1 MKRKRPAKG
10 SSADPLTA
18 RFTRLTAKLRQSTK
32 PIIWLRAI
40 PGAGKT
46 RFLHTLKKDD
56 KTQGGWRLL
65 DAPTPAAVHKVLASA
80 GALGERHPTQKLL
93 IASTANADIARSL
106 LVPDV
111 YGFVD
116 VIEDNDLFPTPADCR
131 QEQGLFAATAG
142 WPVLVDAWARN
153 RADDIKAMLPDFLES
168 EVLPQLPPP
177 LVTALF
183 AALAAPL
190 RPAAVEYLF
199 GQGKPLHPLLAPTT
213 AGTSIA
219 GSWIRDA
226 LLTFHGTPESLPPK
240 VRDQLIHVHTTF
252 AEPAT
257 AITSLIDIGQT
268 ERAVQVFERAGGI
281 FFGYLHGFQ
290 GLGEVLQK
298 FGPEWERRLDSLF
311 FAHQYLLNKTG
322 QSHQALLRLES
333 RYPGVPVDL
342 RRQRLTQSPYAILMR
357 IDLSLDIDD
366 TPPVE
371 VITSWGRLE
380 ALFPAG
386 DELARGVLYNT
397 MAVGFLQLGALV
409 QAKQLAEEAMAA
421 YERGGSPYLVHFML
435 LHLADLALRQGR
447 PRDATELVRRADA
460 ALRTSRLEFNSE
472 FSIIDSFRARI
483 AYEEGRFDDCPT
495 DIEPLLQALLR
506 GDSWSDLM
514 STTAGHFVFTAYY
527 LQGLR
532 SALDRFDHCM
542 LTLSRRHGASQSHA
556 LLLIRIRLLQIA
568 RRYTEAAQYLDDYDL
583 HPATR
588 RSPHEETDKSLVR
601 LRQLVVRH
609 RDAAGSRQLADA
621 LEGAPGLES
630 RHKISL
636 AILQAELRSRAGEHA
651 PARRHLSVAL
661 RHAEADNLRGVLIEE
676 GQFLER
682 LLPLFIET
690 PGPSNVRLVPFAQR
704 VLRLLNALPAAPLR
718 AKSLSGISRQE
729 HRVLSYVAD
738 GSTNKQIARA
748 LKLSESA
755 VKFHLRNLFRKLN
768 VTSRGAL
775 RDAAEQRGIVT

>member
-1 MKRKRPAKG
+1 MKRKRYPLRPT
-10 SSADPLTA
+10 ADA
-18 RFTRLTAKLRQSTK
+18 MVSRFTRLQAKLRRSIK

-46 RFLHTLKKDD
+46 RFLRTLKLDD
-56 KTQGGWRLL
+56 KTKGAWRLL
-65 DAPTPAAVHKVLASA
+65 DAPTPATVQKALTA
-80 GALGERHPTQKLL
+80 GPLGERRTTRKLI
-93 IASTANADIARSL
+93 IASSANADLAQSL
-106 LVPDV
+106 LVPNV
-111 YGFVD
+111 YGFIE
-116 VIEDNDLFPTPADCR
+116 VIEDSDFFLTPADCL
-131 QEQGLFAATAG
+131 EDEDLFAATAG
-142 WPVLVDAWARN
+142 WPVLADAWARN
-153 RADDIKAMLPDFLES
+153 RADDIIAMLPDFLEQQ
-168 EVLPQLPPP
+168 VLPQLPPP

-190 RPAAVEYLF
+190 SQAALDHLF
-199 GQGKPLHPLLAPTT
+199 GPNKSLHPLLITT
-213 AGTSIA
+213 AASTTIA

-226 LLTFHGTPESLPPK
+226 LLTLRGTPESLSPK

-252 AEPAT
+252 AEPAS
-257 AITSLIDIGQT
+257 AITSLIDIGQSD
-268 ERAVQVFERAGGI
+268 RAVQVFERAGGT

-290 GLGEVLQK
+290 ALGVVLRK
-298 FGPEWERRLDSLF
+298 FGPEQERRLDSLF

-333 RYPGVPVDL
+333 RYPGLPVDL
-342 RRQRLTQSPYAILMR
+342 RRQRLTHPPYAILMR

-397 MAVGFLQLGALV
+397 MAIGFLQIGALV

-435 LHLADLALRQGR
+435 LHLADLAIRQGR
-447 PRDATELVRRADA
+447 PRDATERVRLAEE

-483 AYEEGRFDDCPT
+483 AYEEGRFNDCPT
-495 DIEPLLQALLR
+495 DIEPILQALLR

-542 LTLSRRHGASQSHA
+542 LTLSRRHGAAQSHA

-568 RRYTEAAQYLDDYDL
+568 RRYTEAAQYLDDYEI
-583 HPATR
+583 HPTKR
-588 RSPHEETDKSLVR
+588 RSSHDDTDKNLVR
-601 LRQLVVRH
+601 LRQLAVRH
-609 RDAAGSRQLADA
+609 RDIAASRQLADA
-621 LEGAPGLES
+621 LEGAPGLET
-630 RHKISL
+630 RQKISL

-651 PARRHLSVAL
+651 PARRHLSIAL
-661 RHAEADNLRGVLIEE
+661 RHAEADNLLGVLMEE

-690 PGPSNVRLVPFAQR
+690 PGPGNVRLVPFAQR
-704 VLRLLNALPAAPLR
+704 VLRLLNALPAAPLH
-718 AKSLSGISRQE
+718 AKSLTGVSRQE

-755 VKFHLRNLFRKLN
+755 VKFHLRNLFRKLK